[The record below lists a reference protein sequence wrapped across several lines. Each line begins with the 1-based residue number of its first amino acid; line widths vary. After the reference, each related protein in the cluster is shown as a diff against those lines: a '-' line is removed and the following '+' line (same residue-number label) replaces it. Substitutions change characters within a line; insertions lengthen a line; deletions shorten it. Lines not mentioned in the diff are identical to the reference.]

1 MRTRDLKG
9 RKFHYDG
16 EDESGSVYMSE
27 CTDND
32 KVVRVRLDKPTSGVP
47 IKLGQ
52 EMCQVRPDSSGHFSI
67 NDALAEDADDSDG
80 DGGPVMVNSDLFRSG
95 WDRIFGPN

>member
-9 RKFHYDG
+9 KKFHYEGSDA
-16 EDESGSVYMSE
+16 DGSVYMTE
-27 CTDND
+27 CTDDD
-32 KVVRVRLDKPTSGVP
+32 KVVRVRLDKPRSGVP

-67 NDALAEDADDSDG
+67 DDAFADDGGDSDG
-80 DGGPVMVNSDLFRSG
+80 PAMVNSNAFRSG
-95 WDRIFGPN
+95 WDRTFGPN